1 MLVRSLT
8 AEIIVLPF
16 LVQTE
21 KRVLR
26 KSVSG
31 GVSGIVIFPGQD
43 LRAHSFILPGVH
55 MMDILEIAAVHPDDA
70 FKLAFIAGRG
80 KVHVRRQIT
89 GTEHNMLQSM
99 DIVQRFLDDPVRRI
113 IILRQEGQVDES
125 RDVPVVDPEPGQ
137 GMAGHQITGLF
148 INAPVHSVFQPVIV
162 VITEKYFFVSSH
174 LFIIRLEDQGIVA
187 SIVKSEQRSLQRDQ
201 DCGKGGSI
209 PFFP

>member
-1 MLVRSLT
+1 M
-8 AEIIVLPF
+8 
-16 LVQTE
+16 Q
-21 KRVLR
+21 
-26 KSVSG
+26 
-31 GVSGIVIFPGQD
+31 
-43 LRAHSFILPGVH
+43 H
-55 MMDILEIAAVHPDDA
+55 
-70 FKLAFIAGRG
+70 
-80 KVHVRRQIT
+80 
-89 GTEHNMLQSM
+89 
-99 DIVQRFLDDPVRRI
+99 FLDDPVRII

-201 DCGKGGSI
+201 DCCKGGSI